1 VFVLNNLR
9 FDKVFRGGIL
19 PTLFIHI
26 LLLAPMAEVKPKIE
40 TFASIKVVGVGGGGN
55 AVLNRMMEANVRGVQ
70 FIAVNTDA
78 QALHHSGADK
88 KIHIGQTITRG
99 LGAGMDPS
107 VGLQAAEEGREEI
120 HEAIK
125 GSDLVFVTCGMGGG
139 TGTGA
144 SPIVAELAKESGALT
159 IAVVT
164 KPFSF
169 EGQQR
174 RIIADEGMAELS
186 ERVDAA
192 VVIPNDRLLQVI
204 DRKTSLVD
212 AFRVVDDVL
221 RQGVQGIT
229 DLITEHGM
237 VNVDFA
243 DVRAIM
249 SDAGSALMGI
259 GRASGENRAVE
270 AARAAIDSPL
280 LEVSIDGAKGILFNI
295 TGGSDLGMYEVEEAA
310 RIVTE
315 HADQNARVIF
325 GAVINEEQPSDEVKI
340 TVVAT
345 GFDAGKREAAAR
357 REQPRSAAARPASA
371 YVRPQPVSP
380 AQAATHYM
388 TPPPAVTV
396 QPKPA
401 APDEDLDIPTFIRR
415 KMKT

>member
-1 VFVLNNLR
+1 
-9 FDKVFRGGIL
+9 
-19 PTLFIHI
+19 
-26 LLLAPMAEVKPKIE
+26 MAEVKPKIE
-40 TFASIKVVGVGGGGN
+40 TFAKIKVVGVGGSGN
-55 AVLNRMMEANVRGVQ
+55 AVLNRMMEVAIRSVE

-78 QALHHSGADK
+78 QALHHSGANK
-88 KIHIGQTITRG
+88 KIHVGQTLTRG

-107 VGLQAAEEGREEI
+107 VGLQAAEESREDI
-120 HEAIK
+120 HEALK
-125 GSDLVFVTCGMGGG
+125 GSDMVFVTCGMGGG

-144 SPIVAELAKESGALT
+144 SPVIAEIAKESGALT

-164 KPFSF
+164 RPFSF

-174 RIIADEGMAELS
+174 RIIAEEGLAELT

-204 DRKTSLVD
+204 DRKTSLTD

-243 DVRAIM
+243 DVKAIM

-259 GRASGENRAVE
+259 GRATGENRAVE

-295 TGGSDLGMYEVEEAA
+295 SGGSDLGMYEVEEAA
-310 RIVTE
+310 RVITE
-315 HADQNARVIF
+315 HADPNAKVIF
-325 GAVINEEQPSDEVKI
+325 GAVVDDEQENDEIKI

-345 GFDAGKREAAAR
+345 GFDSGKREVLPGR
-357 REQPRSAAARPASA
+357 REQPRAGAQRPAGS
-371 YVRPQPVSP
+371 YVRPQTVASP
-380 AQAATHYM
+380 ASSAHQAA
-388 TPPPAVTV
+388 PAGGSAHAD
-396 QPKPA
+396 PG
-401 APDEDLDIPTFIRR
+401 EDLDIPTFIRK

>member
-1 VFVLNNLR
+1 VFMVNNDV
-9 FDKVFRGGIL
+9 FDRVSMAGIL
-19 PTLFIHI
+19 R
-26 LLLAPMAEVKPKIE
+26 LLPFKRLARNSMAEIRPKIE
-40 TFASIKVVGVGGGGN
+40 TFAKIRVVGVGGSGN
-55 AVLNRMMEANVRGVQ
+55 AVLNRMMEASIRGVE

-78 QALHHSGADK
+78 QALHHSGATR
-88 KIHIGQTITRG
+88 KIHIGQTLTRG

-107 VGLQAAEEGREEI
+107 VGQQAAEESREEI
-120 HEAIK
+120 HEALK
-125 GSDLVFVTCGMGGG
+125 GSDMVFVTCGMGGG

-144 SPIVAELAKESGALT
+144 SPIVAEIAKESSALT
-159 IAVVT
+159 IAVIT

-174 RIIADEGMAELS
+174 RIIAEEGLAELT

-204 DRKTSLVD
+204 DKKTSLLD
-212 AFRVVDDVL
+212 AFKVVDDVL

-243 DVRAIM
+243 DVRAVM

-259 GRASGENRAVE
+259 GRAAGENRAVE

-295 TGGSDLGMYEVEEAA
+295 SGGSDLGMYEVEEAA
-310 RIVTE
+310 RVITE
-315 HADQNARVIF
+315 HADPNARVIF
-325 GAVINEEQPSDEVKI
+325 GAVIDEDAPKDEVKI

-345 GFDAGKREAAAR
+345 GFDAAKREAAR
-357 REQPRSAAARPASA
+357 REAQRTPVGRAATPVYA
-371 YVRPQPVSP
+371 RPQPVASSPTPSHSVPSP
-380 AQAATHYM
+380 AQQSGT
-388 TPPPAVTV
+388 
-396 QPKPA
+396 Q
-401 APDEDLDIPTFIRR
+401 EDLDIPTFIRK

>member
-1 VFVLNNLR
+1 
-9 FDKVFRGGIL
+9 
-19 PTLFIHI
+19 
-26 LLLAPMAEVKPKIE
+26 MAEVKPKIE
-40 TFASIKVVGVGGGGN
+40 TYANIKVIGVGGSGN
-55 AVLNRMMEANVRGVQ
+55 AVLNRMMEAHIRGVE

-99 LGAGMDPS
+99 LGAGMDPA
-107 VGLQAAEEGREEI
+107 VGQQSAEESRDEI
-120 HEAIK
+120 HEAVK
-125 GSDLVFVTCGMGGG
+125 GSDMVFITCGMGGG

-144 SPIVAELAKESGALT
+144 APVIAELAKESGALT

-174 RIIADEGMAELS
+174 RILAEEGLAELA

-192 VVIPNDRLLQVI
+192 VVIPNDRLLQVV
-204 DRKTSLVD
+204 DRKTSLLD

-259 GRASGENRAVE
+259 GRASGENRAIE

-280 LEVSIDGAKGILFNI
+280 LEVSIDGAKGILFSI

-310 RIVTE
+310 RIITE
-315 HADQNARVIF
+315 HADPNARVIF
-325 GAVINEEQPSDEVKI
+325 GAVINEDQPSEEMKI

-345 GFDAGKREAAAR
+345 GFDAAKRDAAAR
-357 REQPRSAAARPASA
+357 REQTRATGG
-371 YVRPQPVSP
+371 VRPGGAFSRPQSIAPTPAPVYHPVMPGSSP
-380 AQAATHYM
+380 TH
-388 TPPPAVTV
+388 V
-396 QPKPA
+396 QKTE
-401 APDEDLDIPTFIRR
+401 EDLDIPTFIRK
-415 KMKT
+415 KMKS